1 MPITLKSESPDEF
14 LKRAGLTA
22 TGTAIDGA
30 LVPKDNLPTIDKGSI
45 AALNQP
51 KIQGTTEDCVEC

>member
-14 LKRAGLTA
+14 LKKAGL
-22 TGTAIDGA
+22 TAIDGA

-51 KIQGTTEDCVEC
+51 KTQGTTEDCVEC